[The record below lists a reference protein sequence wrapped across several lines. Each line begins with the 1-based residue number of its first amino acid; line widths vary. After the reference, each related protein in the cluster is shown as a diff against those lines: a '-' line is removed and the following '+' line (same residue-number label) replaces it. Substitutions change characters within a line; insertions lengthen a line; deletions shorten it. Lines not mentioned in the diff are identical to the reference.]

1 MIRNQ
6 YNHVPHSAHRKATQK
21 LRTASP
27 TRLSENARGQLL
39 ADSLKVIINRAKIVR
54 QTDNERPM
62 TLKMNHSRSEYDISN
77 FILAGEEIISCS
89 KPMIVRSVSS
99 RRRSVTFEAPEPRF
113 WRHMAV
119 LNRYSGFTN
128 SE

>member
-21 LRTASP
+21 LRTTSP

-62 TLKMNHSRSEYDISN
+62 TFKMNHSRSEYDISN

-89 KPMIVRSVSS
+89 KPMIVRSVS
-99 RRRSVTFEAPEPRF
+99 FEAPEPRF